1 MLQWVGNMRSG
12 VLLVQGSQILGP
24 SIQTQ
29 FKAQRS
35 QCSLSPKRTLATTT
49 RLCKVGPS
57 KKVGGGTIRE
67 NLRKKYRNII
77 VKREDLNKRPS
88 DLEIAKK
95 ELPENTPTLGERL
108 DRDVYNMFHVQDEKQ
123 GYRSHRKPGMSLQ
136 QEVGYRLQTA
146 ITHFMTKVKQ
156 QIEHDVKTRPWQAFK
171 ENFQVLEVQPSKALI
186 QF

>member
-1 MLQWVGNMRSG
+1 MLQWVGNLRSG
-12 VLLVQGSQILGP
+12 VLLVQGPQVLGP

-29 FKAQRS
+29 FKAHRS
-35 QCSLSPKRTLATTT
+35 QCSLSPKRNLATTT

-136 QEVGYRLQTA
+136 QEVCYRLQTA
-146 ITHFMTKVKQ
+146 KTHFM
-156 QIEHDVKTRPWQAFK
+156 
-171 ENFQVLEVQPSKALI
+171 N
-186 QF
+186 